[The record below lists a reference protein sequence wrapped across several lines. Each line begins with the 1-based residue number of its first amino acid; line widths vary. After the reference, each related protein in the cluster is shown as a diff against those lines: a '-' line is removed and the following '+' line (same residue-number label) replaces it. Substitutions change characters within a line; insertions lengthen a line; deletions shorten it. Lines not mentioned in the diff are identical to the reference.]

1 MHRILI
7 VSEDPFLRDMVR
19 FSLAGLDAEMRCP
32 ETVPGAA
39 RLCRRVLFDLVIVL
53 TVSPFSC
60 CDGVLPRR
68 AEGMRRPVVYVVA
81 WQQSEQAV
89 LSLLEN
95 GVDQYM
101 TFPVNLQRLRGKVAD
116 CLNRLLP

>member
-7 VSEDPFLRDMVR
+7 VSDDPFLRDMVR
-19 FSLAGLDAEMRCP
+19 FALGGLDVEVRSASESCEVRQLS
-32 ETVPGAA
+32 
-39 RLCRRVLFDLVIVL
+39 RSVLFDLVIVL
-53 TVSPFSC
+53 TVSPYSC
-60 CDGVLPRR
+60 CDCIGRR
-68 AEGMRRPVVYVVA
+68 RKGLRRPIVYVVA
-81 WQQSEQAV
+81 WQHSEQAV

-116 CLNRLLP
+116 ELNRLVP